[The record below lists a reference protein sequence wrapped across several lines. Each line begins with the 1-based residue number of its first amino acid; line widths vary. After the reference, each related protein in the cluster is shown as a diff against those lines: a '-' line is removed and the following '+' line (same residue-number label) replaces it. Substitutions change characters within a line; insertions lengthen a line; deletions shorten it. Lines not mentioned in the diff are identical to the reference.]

1 MTVKN
6 LIFLGM
12 LIAGL
17 VAAGVIHINQQN
29 NNVEVTI
36 DKQKLE
42 QTAEKTI
49 KVGSQLVHEF
59 EASLEQASKNAEQPQ
74 NGTK

>member
-1 MTVKN
+1 MKN
-6 LIFLGM
+6 LIFLG
-12 LIAGL
+12 LIVAGL

-29 NNVEVTI
+29 NNVDVTI

-49 KVGSQLVHEF
+49 KVGSELVHEF

-74 NGTK
+74 TDKK